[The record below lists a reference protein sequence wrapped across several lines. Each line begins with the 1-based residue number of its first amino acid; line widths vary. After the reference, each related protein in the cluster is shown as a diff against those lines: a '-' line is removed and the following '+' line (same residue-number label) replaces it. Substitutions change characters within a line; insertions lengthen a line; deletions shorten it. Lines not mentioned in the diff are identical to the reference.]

1 MNNRSSQTI
10 PVLIWRS
17 VIQAVVLAVLAGF
30 LLPFLYGL
38 VHHYQEKE
46 QHIQQLASLLTTSAS
61 TADGADVVAEQ
72 VNILLENEPT
82 IQSIVFYS
90 TSEPIEDID
99 QSLADW
105 KNALFAHT
113 VSFNYPVISKD
124 LDASIMAS
132 NKSDSN
138 QQLALTLSNIMSESS
153 APDESTDTATENST
167 LIGYINITMDVELIR
182 LHWFQNI
189 LWLWLTTVVLIV
201 IFALYIFRKLNWPV
215 RDIEVLTDVC
225 DIVINNANLEQL
237 PVIPQQ
243 FNFQELTQIK
253 KTLIVLFNRLQEA
266 RQGYE
271 TLAAFE
277 QQLHNKD
284 VSLDV
289 QLHNFQSMISHEL
302 KTSLNA
308 IVGGLQLLDHEAL
321 NREQKDA
328 VEIISSGSDKLV
340 LSLDHIIQLNQIQKG
355 QIRIHKNE
363 FNPLQLI
370 ADLLAKF
377 ENMATQKGLEL
388 ISNIHHI
395 DYSLYGDSE
404 KIYQILSIL
413 LNNAIKFTPVGKVT
427 ITSQL
432 THFNKSNRWQISVK
446 DTGIGINN
454 EHLDDIFNP
463 FFQVDSSQTRQY
475 EGSGVGLPIVR
486 QMAQLMGATIDV
498 DSVLGV
504 GTQFTLTIAMPN
516 QQQSKQQRLLSGLTI
531 IYYYYHE
538 TGSLLEEL
546 EYLGAT
552 IICRQGNQLVIDE
565 MRKQKIDMVMFGE
578 DVFPEKAEI
587 LAKRIRQY
595 ESDEGSK
602 SEHRALL
609 VYWYPQHRAR
619 HVDSFEYGLKAAGI
633 DYCHIATYKDKALSD
648 LLKQWLVWT

>member
-30 LLPFLYGL
+30 LLPFIYGL
-38 VHHYQEKE
+38 VHHYQEKN
-46 QHIQQLASLLTTSAS
+46 QHIQQLASLLTISAS

-72 VNILLENEPT
+72 VNVLLESEPT
-82 IQSIVFYS
+82 IQSIVFYA
-90 TSEPIEDID
+90 TSEAIGAVNP
-99 QSLADW
+99 SLDDW

-113 VSFNYPVISKD
+113 VSFNYPVVSKD
-124 LDASIMAS
+124 IDTSSAVSS
-132 NKSDSN
+132 NSDSN
-138 QQLALTLSNIMSESS
+138 QQLTMALSNIMSESS
-153 APDESTDTATENST
+153 VIDSSSGVVTENST
-167 LIGYINITMDVELIR
+167 LIGYINITMDVELLR

-189 LWLWLTTVVLIV
+189 FWLWLVVVMMIV
-201 IFALYIFRKLNWPV
+201 ALALYIFRKLNWPV
-215 RDIEVLTDVC
+215 KDIEVLTDVC
-225 DIVINNANLEQL
+225 DIVIKNANLEQL

-243 FNFQELTQIK
+243 FNFQELTQIRK
-253 KTLIVLFNRLQEA
+253 ALIVLFNRLQEA

-308 IVGGLQLLDHEAL
+308 IVGGLQLLDHETL
-321 NREQKDA
+321 SIEQKDA

-340 LSLDHIIQLNQIQKG
+340 LSLNHIIQLNQIQKG
-355 QIRIHKNE
+355 QIKIHKNE

-377 ENMATQKGLEL
+377 ENTANQKGLRL
-388 ISNIHHI
+388 NSNIHHI

-413 LNNAIKFTPVGKVT
+413 LNNAIKFTPVGEVT

-446 DTGIGINN
+446 DTGIGIDS

-475 EGSGVGLPIVR
+475 EGSGIGLPIVR

-516 QQQSKQQRLLSGLTI
+516 QQQSRQQQLLSGLTI

-538 TGSLLEEL
+538 TGSLLDEL

-552 IICRQGNQLVIDE
+552 IICRQSSQLVIE
-565 MRKQKIDMVMFGE
+565 GMRKQKVDMVMFAE
-578 DVFPEKAEI
+578 DVFPEKAEL
-587 LAKRIRQY
+587 LAKRVRQY
-595 ESDEGSK
+595 ERNEGSK

-609 VYWYPQHRAR
+609 VYWYPPHRAR
-619 HVDSFEYGLKAAGI
+619 YVDSFEYGLKAAGV
-633 DYCHIATYKDKALSD
+633 DYCHIATYKEKALSD
-648 LLKQWLVWT
+648 LLKQWLV

>member
-30 LLPFLYGL
+30 LLPFIYGL
-38 VHHYQEKE
+38 VHHYQEKS
-46 QHIQQLASLLTTSAS
+46 QHIQQLASLLTISAS

-72 VNILLENEPT
+72 VNILLESEPT
-82 IQSIVFYS
+82 IQSIVFYA
-90 TSEPIEDID
+90 TSEAIGEINP
-99 QSLADW
+99 SLNDW

-124 LDASIMAS
+124 IGSVVSS
-132 NKSDSN
+132 NSDSN
-138 QQLALTLSNIMSESS
+138 QQLTMALSDVMSESS
-153 APDESTDTATENST
+153 APDSSSGVVTENST
-167 LIGYINITMDVELIR
+167 LIGYINITMDVELLR

-189 LWLWLTTVVLIV
+189 LWLWLAIV
-201 IFALYIFRKLNWPV
+201 MMIVAFALYIFRKLNWPV
-215 RDIEVLTDVC
+215 KDIEALTHVC
-225 DIVINNANLEQL
+225 DIVTNNADLEQL
-237 PVIPQQ
+237 PVIQQQ
-243 FNFQELTQIK
+243 FNFQELTQIRK
-253 KTLIVLFNRLQEA
+253 ALIVLFNRLQEA

-308 IVGGLQLLDHEAL
+308 IVGGLQLLEHETL
-321 NREQKDA
+321 STEQKDA
-328 VEIISSGSDKLV
+328 IEIISSGSDKLV

-355 QIRIHKNE
+355 QIKIHKNE

-377 ENMATQKGLEL
+377 ENTANQKGLRL

-413 LNNAIKFTPVGKVT
+413 LNNAIKFTPVGEVT

-446 DTGIGINN
+446 DTGIGIDN

-475 EGSGVGLPIVR
+475 EGSGVGLPIVK
-486 QMAQLMGATIDV
+486 QMVQLMGATIDV
-498 DSVLGV
+498 DSVLGL

-531 IYYYYHE
+531 VYYYYHE
-538 TGSLLEEL
+538 TGSLLDEL

-552 IICRQGNQLVIDE
+552 IICRQSYQLVIEE
-565 MRKQKIDMVMFGE
+565 MRKQKVDMVMFAE
-578 DVFPEKAEI
+578 DVFPEKAEL
-587 LAKRIRQY
+587 LAKRVRQY
-595 ESDEGSK
+595 ERNEGSK

-609 VYWYPQHRAR
+609 VYWYPHHRAR
-619 HVDSFEYGLKAAGI
+619 YVDSFEYGLKAAGV
-633 DYCHIATYKDKALSD
+633 DYCHIATYKEKALSD
-648 LLKQWLVWT
+648 LLKQWLV